1 MFTHQRDLD
10 VNTLMYRLDRS
21 EIEKFNN
28 NDVSGEGYVRLQPGD
43 RNKLYTEN
51 ELGDLI
57 RHFNAGGHRETARR
71 AFRT

>member
-10 VNTLMYRLDRS
+10 ANTLMYRLDRS
-21 EIEKFNN
+21 EIKKFNDS
-28 NDVSGEGYVRLQPGD
+28 DVSGEGYVRLQPSD

-57 RHFNAGGHRETARR
+57 RHFNAGGYRETARR